1 MRRTALLSATLAG
14 LLLLPT
20 LIAGE
25 PAAAAQAAPPAV
37 DAPSPDL
44 PQTAPDS
51 EPTLVE
57 PEAEATTRQAA
68 RALAADFIDVDIPSR
83 AEIRDHRVTIALVA
97 PQGTV
102 PGRFTTADAVR
113 SLQIVDGFYD
123 RETGG
128 AIRFP
133 PGGGHDRPC
142 VGEAVGVTHTRG
154 ARAMAHP

>member
-1 MRRTALLSATLAG
+1 MQRTALLSATLAG

-20 LIAGE
+20 LITGE

-51 EPTLVE
+51 EPTLIEPEAE

-128 AIRFP
+128 AIRFALERVI
-133 PGGGHDRPC
+133 DWQS
-142 VGEAVGVTHTRG
+142 VD
-154 ARAMAHP
+154 